1 MTKLKADYLGLD
13 SEINKL
19 IDLLS
24 QINSLQPRFAKLVAE
39 ILLLRLFSS
48 LEETIVSVTTKI
60 GCGASY
66 IDGSQPRLA
75 VQSKSR
81 LGAIENMMKY
91 GRKKPRWRLQW
102 SQVKEIKENV
112 RYVID
117 PNEHFLNELDRHILF
132 IEEMRWIRNRIAH
145 NNTTVRANYRKAIL
159 RYYGGYVNSV
169 TPGTLLLSPRQNPV
183 LIEQYLKKSRIL
195 LKTLVKG

>member
-1 MTKLKADYLGLD
+1 MVKLKADYLELD
-13 SEINKL
+13 SEIHKL

-24 QINSLQPRFAKLVAE
+24 HISSLQPRLAKLVAE

-48 LEETIVSVTTKI
+48 LEETIMSVTVKI
-60 GCGASY
+60 GCGALY

-81 LGAIENMMKY
+81 QGTIDNMMIY
-91 GRKKPRWRLQW
+91 GREKQRYLRW
-102 SQVKEIKENV
+102 SSVTEIRENV
-112 RYVID
+112 RYIIAS
-117 PNEHFLNELDRHILF
+117 NEHVLNELDRHILF
-132 IEEMRWIRNRIAH
+132 IDEMRWIRNRIAH
-145 NNTTVRANYRKAIL
+145 NNTKARANYRKAIL

-195 LKTLVKG
+195 VKTLVRG

>member
-1 MTKLKADYLGLD
+1 MAKLKVDYLELD
-13 SEINKL
+13 SEIDKL

-24 QINSLQPRFAKLVAE
+24 HISSLQPRFAKLVAE

-48 LEETIVSVTTKI
+48 LEETIMSVTTKI
-60 GCGASY
+60 GCGALY
-66 IDGSQPRLA
+66 VDGSQPRLA

-81 LGAIENMMKY
+81 QGAIDNMMKY
-91 GRKKPRWRLQW
+91 GRKKLRYLQW

-112 RYVID
+112 RYIID
-117 PNEHFLNELDRHILF
+117 ANEHFLNELDRHMLF

-195 LKTLVKG
+195 VKTLVKG